1 MMFSVMKSWLM
12 ANVNWSSELLKGFS
26 INDKWCCWLSCL
38 LWHHKT
44 FQEVASFI
52 QGSPEEVAAFD
63 GICDDLVMLYGQAC
77 LVITPLSPLG
87 SHITSIKQI
96 FFALNAELSPSD
108 ITQSPALVPIKSW
121 WLPISTP
128 NSDVPLNSWLI
139 NTIGQLLLMSHG
151 ISNLYSFI

>member
-108 ITQSPALVPIKSW
+108 ITQSPAFAPPRNKGEC
-121 WLPISTP
+121 T
-128 NSDVPLNSWLI
+128 
-139 NTIGQLLLMSHG
+139 
-151 ISNLYSFI
+151 SFIVSIAHFGSSIHSTNIYWMTTVDWALF